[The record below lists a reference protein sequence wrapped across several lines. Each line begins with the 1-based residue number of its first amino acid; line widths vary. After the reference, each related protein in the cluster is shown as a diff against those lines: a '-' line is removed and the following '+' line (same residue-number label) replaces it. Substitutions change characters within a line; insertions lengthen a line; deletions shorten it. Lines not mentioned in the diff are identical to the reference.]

1 VLDEAF
7 TYSDGTTQRRIW
19 RLTKHADGRYTGTA
33 DDVVGT
39 ANGQT
44 RGNAFRWNYT
54 LALPVDGKVYNVDLD
69 DWMYLIDDRV
79 MLNRATMTKFGV
91 RLGEITLSFTKRAP

>member
-1 VLDEAF
+1 M
-7 TYSDGTTQRRIW
+7 
-19 RLTKHADGRYTGTA
+19 
-33 DDVVGT
+33 
-39 ANGQT
+39 
-44 RGNAFRWNYT
+44 
-54 LALPVDGKVYNVDLD
+54 DLD